1 MCLCLN
7 FPNLTPLDPMFL
19 MGLGRNGEVESA
31 GPLLYFLCIS
41 DFTLIA
47 NERLS
52 PENFKVL
59 CSSVH
64 EGVLFCF

>member
-1 MCLCLN
+1 MVRLN
-7 FPNLTPLDPMFL
+7 QL
-19 MGLGRNGEVESA
+19 SHC
-31 GPLLYFLCIS
+31 CISFVLS